1 MNGTALKTRVALASL
16 WTILALGA
24 TASELR
30 FCVRSEPRTFDPLL
44 VDDSSSETIRY
55 LTGAPLIRLDRSTQK
70 PVAALA
76 SAWRISEGG
85 RRIDFDLRPGVSFSD
100 GSPFG
105 PDDVIYTLHRLLDP
119 NTHSPLADSFPT
131 GGKAVEAR
139 AVSPHSVMIRFP
151 APIADLAALFDQVA
165 IQSRTRPDAVLG
177 PFVIGEHHPGIY
189 MLLRRNAHYWKKDAQ
204 GRQLP
209 YLDSV
214 RVTIQPNREAEALSL
229 QRGEVDFIQNIDPEI
244 YDRLSKTP
252 DMPIVFHDA
261 GPSLDSEQFWFNQS
275 PSAPLSATRK
285 AWFIDPRFRRAVSGA
300 IRRDDI
306 CKLVYRGHAVPAFGP
321 VSPSNRFWYSAP
333 PPPSSP
339 PPSSLDDAL
348 RELKAGGFRKSGN
361 DLVDR
366 SGNKVEFSII
376 SNAGSKIHER
386 TLALI
391 QQDLARLGIKVNLVM
406 LDFSSLIERITKSFD
421 YEACLMS
428 LTNVGLDPNEQMN
441 VWMSS
446 AENHQWNPSQKSP
459 ASPWEAE
466 IDKLMDSQSASPDP
480 QNRKAAFDRVQSII
494 REQQPFIYLVH
505 PNALTAISRQ
515 LHGVIPVILR
525 PQAYWNI
532 ELLSLAN

>member
-1 MNGTALKTRVALASL
+1 M
-16 WTILALGA
+16 
-24 TASELR
+24 
-30 FCVRSEPRTFDPLL
+30 
-44 VDDSSSETIRY
+44 
-55 LTGAPLIRLDRSTQK
+55 
-70 PVAALA
+70 
-76 SAWRISEGG
+76 
-85 RRIDFDLRPGVSFSD
+85 
-100 GSPFG
+100 
-105 PDDVIYTLHRLLDP
+105 
-119 NTHSPLADSFPT
+119 
-131 GGKAVEAR
+131 
-139 AVSPHSVMIRFP
+139 
-151 APIADLAALFDQVA
+151 
-165 IQSRTRPDAVLG
+165 
-177 PFVIGEHHPGIY
+177 
-189 MLLRRNAHYWKKDAQ
+189 
-204 GRQLP
+204 
-209 YLDSV
+209 
-214 RVTIQPNREAEALSL
+214 
-229 QRGEVDFIQNIDPEI
+229 
-244 YDRLSKTP
+244 
-252 DMPIVFHDA
+252 
-261 GPSLDSEQFWFNQS
+261 
-275 PSAPLSATRK
+275 
-285 AWFIDPRFRRAVSGA
+285 
-300 IRRDDI
+300 
-306 CKLVYRGHAVPAFGP
+306 
-321 VSPSNRFWYSAP
+321 
-333 PPPSSP
+333 
-339 PPSSLDDAL
+339 
-348 RELKAGGFRKSGN
+348 
-361 DLVDR
+361 DR

-525 PQAYWNI
+525 PQVYWNI